1 MAERKGLSKKV
12 RFEVFKRD
20 SFTCQYCGKSAPG
33 VILEVD
39 HIKPVSKDGDNEI
52 TNLITACKDC
62 NAGKSDRELSD
73 GTVMAKRKAQLDE
86 LQERREQIEM
96 MMEWQVGLE
105 SLKEIEFENIVSIIN
120 SKISPA
126 SLTEYGISKVRTCF
140 PKYTYQEVYDC
151 VQISASQY
159 LEYEKD
165 GKNFT
170 SISVTKFLDYI
181 PKIAKSRRIIAKKP
195 YLGDLFRL
203 KGYMKSKGF
212 YVGYNAMDILED
224 AYKKGTDID
233 DLEAIVR
240 QSRNWSDWLDK
251 MTEVIN
257 G

>member
-1 MAERKGLSKKV
+1 MAERKGLSKKI

-20 SFTCQYCGKSAPG
+20 SFTCQYCGKSAPE
-33 VILEVD
+33 VVLEVD
-39 HIKPVSKDGDNEI
+39 HIKPVSKDGENDI
-52 TNLITACKDC
+52 VNLITACKAC

-73 GTVMAKRKAQLDE
+73 DTVMAKRKAQLDE

-105 SLKEIEFENIVSIIN
+105 SLKEIELENLVTIAN
-120 SKISPA
+120 SKISPII
-126 SLTEYGISKVRTCF
+126 LNEHGISKIRICF
-140 PKYTYQEVYDC
+140 PKFTYQEIYDC
-151 VQISASQY
+151 IQISASQY
-159 LEYEKD
+159 LEYEKG
-165 GKNFT
+165 GKYFT
-170 SISVTKFLDYI
+170 QASISKFLDYI